1 MTAENATASVGILM
15 LNTRFPR
22 IPGDIGNVLTW
33 PFPVHF
39 KMVEGASPDQVVHKK
54 GEGLLEPFIE
64 ASHELISEGADGI
77 TTSCGF
83 LALFQ
88 DELSAAVPVPVVT
101 SSLMQV
107 DLVNRLLPPSKRAGV
122 LTILASA
129 LTDEHLAKAHVPAG
143 TPIGDTS
150 QGLAFNQAILGNKPE
165 MDIDQARADNIA
177 AALALKADNP
187 DLGALVLECTN
198 MVPYAADMAK
208 ATGLPVYSI
217 ETFVTWFQSG
227 LSPRR
232 FDSVS
237 S

>member
-1 MTAENATASVGILM
+1 MTSHETPAAVGILM

-22 IPGDIGNVLTW
+22 IPGDIGNPLTW

-39 KMVEGASPDQVVHKK
+39 KVVEGASPDQVVHKK
-54 GEGLLEPFIE
+54 GQGLLAPFIE
-64 ASHELISEGADGI
+64 ASHELIAEGADGI

-88 DELSAAVPVPVVT
+88 DELAEAVPVPVVT

-107 DLVNRLLPPSKRAGV
+107 DLVNRLLPPTKRAGI
-122 LTILASA
+122 LTISASA
-129 LTDEHLAKAHVPAG
+129 LTPDHLAKAGVPAG
-143 TPIGDTS
+143 TPVGSTGAGS
-150 QGLAFNQAILGNKPE
+150 EFNRAILGNEPE
-165 MDIDQARADNIA
+165 MDIGKARSDNID
-177 AALALKADNP
+177 AALALQKDHP
-187 DLGALVLECTN
+187 DLGAIVLECTN
-198 MVPYAADMAK
+198 MVPYAADMAE

-232 FDSVS
+232 FDVD
-237 S
+237 

>member
-1 MTAENATASVGILM
+1 MLNEQTQAAVGILM

-33 PFPVHF
+33 PFPVYF
-39 KMVEGASPDQVVHKK
+39 KVVEDASPAQVVHKK
-54 GEGLLEPFIE
+54 GAGLLEPFIT
-64 ASHELISEGADGI
+64 AAHELVAEGADGI

-88 DELSAAVPVPVVT
+88 DELAKVLPVPVIT

-107 DLVNRLLPPSKRAGV
+107 DLVNRLLPRGKRAGV

-129 LTDEHLAKAHVPAG
+129 LTADHLAKAGVPAG
-143 TPIGDTS
+143 TPLGSTAPDS
-150 QGLAFNQAILGNKPE
+150 EFNRAILGNLPE
-165 MDIDQARADNIA
+165 MDIETARADNID
-177 AALALKADNP
+177 AALALQKAHP
-187 DLGALVLECTN
+187 DLGAIVLECTN
-198 MVPYAADMAK
+198 MVPYAADMAA

-232 FDSVS
+232 FEAG
-237 S
+237 